1 MGGQGELE
9 AAAEGEGGDG
19 RDCRDL
25 EVGEAGEGAAEVG
38 EELGCLF
45 WCEAASLLQISAR
58 AETCINGTGE
68 NESSRRAMLVDASSS
83 AEALLGRDFLAI
95 WAVLALDVVNLGAQR
110 GQQVSG
116 DCVSGLWAVELED
129 ADVAV
134 GVCARGEVRDADEG
148 LGGS

>member
-1 MGGQGELE
+1 
-9 AAAEGEGGDG
+9 
-19 RDCRDL
+19 
-25 EVGEAGEGAAEVG
+25 
-38 EELGCLF
+38 
-45 WCEAASLLQISAR
+45 
-58 AETCINGTGE
+58 
-68 NESSRRAMLVDASSS
+68 MLVDASSS